1 MSNQLGLF
9 HRTVNTLGEAGVL
22 DDLILIGSWCLYFYR
37 IFFNDSDNIP
47 LIRTVDLDFL
57 LRNPPKISSNA
68 DVSSL
73 LNQLGFTEEYS
84 LMGGFS
90 KFIHPDLEVEFL
102 IPEKGRGK
110 DGPHRIEKI
119 NINAQGL
126 RYIGILQ
133 DHTMKVPF
141 GQFSVTI
148 PEPSAF
154 VIHKFHLSTK
164 RFDDAKKIKDIETA
178 VELGEFII
186 SITEH
191 KVKMRTILEGLPAK
205 WVKDIKS
212 VIENNSSKIYH
223 SMYGE

>member
-1 MSNQLGLF
+1 MSEQFGLF
-9 HRTVNTLGEAGVL
+9 HKTVNTLGEAGIL

-37 IFFNDSDNIP
+37 IIFNDSDNIP

-57 LRNPPKISSNA
+57 LRNPPKISSNV

-73 LNQLGFTEEYS
+73 LIQLGFTEEYS
-84 LMGGFS
+84 LMQGFS

-126 RYIGILQ
+126 RYVGILQ

-141 GQFSVTI
+141 GEFSENLSFHVPRVT
-148 PEPSAF
+148 
-154 VIHKFHLSTK
+154 
-164 RFDDAKKIKDIETA
+164 
-178 VELGEFII
+178 
-186 SITEH
+186 
-191 KVKMRTILEGLPAK
+191 
-205 WVKDIKS
+205 
-212 VIENNSSKIYH
+212 
-223 SMYGE
+223 